1 MLPLLKCSSEC
12 NWELG
17 QIGGRGQEATLACD
31 TKLQNSEIST
41 AACKYFLNFIKIIIH
56 FSLVYILATLATRNL
71 LRLSKSVAVEWD

>member
-1 MLPLLKCSSEC
+1 MLPKLKCSSEC
-12 NWELG
+12 NWELE

-56 FSLVYILATLATRNL
+56 FSLVYILATRIL
-71 LRLSKSVAVEWD
+71 LRLSKSVALEWD